1 MNYMSK
7 PSKYSTQMLIDI
19 IISYNENAIRKNRKI
34 SFSDLAKYA
43 QEELGYEG
51 IRYYHFSRNEKVK
64 QMIEEYNTNVFKE
77 TINFVGEDNLFFTL
91 NIEEMIKIWTEN
103 PSKIRLYMS
112 YIREMIEKLRDF
124 YITEKEENKELIA
137 KLDEVKS
144 ENIELKERLK
154 KAIKYKEE
162 NKMLK
167 ILLNEEYE
175 KQKIS
180 ALKSTKI
187 HPIEILDKKNQRDE
201 NIYKSQEDNGKNLK
215 ETKKKVNMDIIFQGL
230 NLDE

>member
-1 MNYMSK
+1 MSYMSK
-7 PSKYSTQMLIDI
+7 PPKYSTQTLIDI

-34 SFSDLAKYA
+34 SFSDLEKYA
-43 QEELGYEG
+43 KEELGYEG
-51 IRYYHFSRNEKVK
+51 IRYYHFSRNENVK

-77 TINFVGEDNLFFTL
+77 TISFVGEDNIFFNL
-91 NIEEMIKIWTEN
+91 SIEEMIKIWDEN
-103 PSKIRLYMS
+103 PSKIRLHLS
-112 YIREMIEKLRDF
+112 YIRAEIEKLRDF

-137 KLDEVKS
+137 KLNEAKS

-154 KAIKYKEE
+154 ETIKYKEE

-167 ILLNEEYE
+167 ISLNEEYE

-201 NIYKSQEDNGKNLK
+201 NIYKSEEDNGENLNK
-215 ETKKKVNMDIIFQGL
+215 IIKKVNRDIIFQGL

>member
-1 MNYMSK
+1 
-7 PSKYSTQMLIDI
+7 
-19 IISYNENAIRKNRKI
+19 
-34 SFSDLAKYA
+34 
-43 QEELGYEG
+43 
-51 IRYYHFSRNEKVK
+51 
-64 QMIEEYNTNVFKE
+64 MIEEYNTNVFKE

-103 PSKIRLYMS
+103 PNKIRLYMS

-187 HPIEILDKKNQRDE
+187 HPIEILDKKNQ
-201 NIYKSQEDNGKNLK
+201 QEDNGKNLK
-215 ETKKKVNMDIIFQGL
+215 ETIKKVNMDIIFQGL